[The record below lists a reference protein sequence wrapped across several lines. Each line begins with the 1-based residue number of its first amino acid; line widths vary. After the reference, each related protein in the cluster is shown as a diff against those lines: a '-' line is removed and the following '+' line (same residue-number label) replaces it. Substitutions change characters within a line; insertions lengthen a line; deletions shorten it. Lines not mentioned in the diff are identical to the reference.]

1 MEAKASKHASKCEHA
16 CARWGQLQR
25 TTSNF
30 TVKSIRPNLCAAR
43 TTCQLAGRPPRPPRP
58 GVAQRPA
65 IAARS
70 RRGGGRRPNH
80 IQFAAAG
87 RGGGEGECIPWLTPR
102 SWSART
108 QSSVAAHARDP
119 EPESVTSH
127 AVAAVPIRRGAGPR
141 PHLPSRSRQ
150 LQELR
155 RQDHAWALLGLLRSR
170 RTERCRCAQR

>member
-16 CARWGQLQR
+16 CARGGHLQR
-25 TTSNF
+25 TISNF

-43 TTCQLAGRPPRPPRP
+43 TTCQLAGRPPRAPGSLKGPPSRRVRGGEGGGGP
-58 GVAQRPA
+58 
-65 IAARS
+65 ITFRS
-70 RRGGGRRPNH
+70 RRRGGGVASEMY
-80 IQFAAAG
+80 FV
-87 RGGGEGECIPWLTPR
+87 LTPR

-155 RQDHAWALLGLLRSR
+155 RQDHARALLGLLRSR
-170 RTERCRCAQR
+170 WTERCRCAQR